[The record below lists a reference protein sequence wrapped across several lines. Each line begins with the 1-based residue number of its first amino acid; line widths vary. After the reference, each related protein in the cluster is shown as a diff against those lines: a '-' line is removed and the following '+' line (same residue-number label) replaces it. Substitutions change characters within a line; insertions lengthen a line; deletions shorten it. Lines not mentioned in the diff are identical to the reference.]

1 MKIFVVSS
9 VGEGQTQLSAFDAAL
24 NKAGVYNFNLIRLSS
39 VVPPHSEIVTDVL
52 PEVTGEWGD
61 KLYIVQAEMRSEISG
76 EGIAAGIGW
85 YQFEPDHRGVFVEHE
100 AAGKSADDAYQK
112 VEQMI
117 KLSLEDLCKGR
128 NMSFDPSKINNK
140 IISGSVKDKPACAL
154 VIAVYQSE
162 GWR

>member
-24 NKAGVYNFNLIRLSS
+24 NKAGVYNYNLIRLSS
-39 VVPPHSEIVTDVL
+39 VIPAHSKLITSGT
-52 PEVTGEWGD
+52 PKVTGEWGD
-61 KLYIVQAEMRSEISG
+61 KLYIVQAEMRSETPG

-85 YQFEPDHRGVFVEHE
+85 YQFEPDQRGVFVEHE
-100 AAGKSADDAYQK
+100 AVGKSSGDAYQK

-117 KLSLEDLCKGR
+117 RLSLEDLCKGR
-128 NMSFDPSKINNK
+128 NMAFDDSKINHK
-140 IISGSVKDKPACAL
+140 IISVNVKDKPTCAL

-162 GWR
+162 GWK